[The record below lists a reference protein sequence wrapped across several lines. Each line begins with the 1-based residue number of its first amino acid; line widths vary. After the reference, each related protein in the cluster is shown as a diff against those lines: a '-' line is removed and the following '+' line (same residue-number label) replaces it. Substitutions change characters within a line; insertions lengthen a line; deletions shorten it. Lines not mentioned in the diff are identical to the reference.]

1 MAGAR
6 QFACKKEVN
15 KKFRLTFVRLAFA
28 WIVKKVGEKKHPM
41 SIFAVPPK
49 RLLAALQIHS
59 PDNRYYKQC
68 SKTTQ
73 IPD

>member
-15 KKFRLTFVRLAFA
+15 KKFRLTFA

-59 PDNRYYKQC
+59 PDNQHYKQC

-73 IPD
+73 ISD

>member
-28 WIVKKVGEKKHPM
+28 WIVKKVGEKKTSDEHICSSPE
-41 SIFAVPPK
+41 AVIS
-49 RLLAALQIHS
+49 RTA
-59 PDNRYYKQC
+59 N
-68 SKTTQ
+68 TFTG
-73 IPD
+73 